1 MQYRPEPNRT
11 ILKGMRT
18 TQAALVGVIHVHIL
32 KIISVHAEFSLETFR
47 HKLDEQ
53 GMSIAENQ
61 EQSVKSRKKLA
72 ETTRGTQA
80 CASLLAVCPS
90 SVQSAADENHSS

>member
-1 MQYRPEPNRT
+1 MDD
-11 ILKGMRT
+11 
-18 TQAALVGVIHVHIL
+18 V
-32 KIISVHAEFSLETFR
+32 EFSLETFR

-72 ETTRGTQA
+72 ETTRGTQDI
-80 CASLLAVCPS
+80 S
-90 SVQSAADENHSS
+90 SFQTLSIFP

>member
-1 MQYRPEPNRT
+1 MS
-11 ILKGMRT
+11 
-18 TQAALVGVIHVHIL
+18 AD
-32 KIISVHAEFSLETFR
+32 FSLETFR

-72 ETTRGTQA
+72 ECTRGTWA
-80 CASLLAVCPS
+80 LLAPRYAHGVSELQHVKVHGTSTLPS
-90 SVQSAADENHSS
+90 HRPAEG

>member
-1 MQYRPEPNRT
+1 MSTLQSPLVVRCMLMPET
-11 ILKGMRT
+11 
-18 TQAALVGVIHVHIL
+18 
-32 KIISVHAEFSLETFR
+32 SVDSADFSLETFR

-80 CASLLAVCPS
+80 DVVRLAVWLPS
-90 SVQSAADENHSS
+90 A

>member
-1 MQYRPEPNRT
+1 LLWVWCKALR
-11 ILKGMRT
+11 LKT
-18 TQAALVGVIHVHIL
+18 SLVAAD
-32 KIISVHAEFSLETFR
+32 FSLETFR

-72 ETTRGTQA
+72 ETTRGTP
-80 CASLLAVCPS
+80 L
-90 SVQSAADENHSS
+90 

>member
-1 MQYRPEPNRT
+1 M
-11 ILKGMRT
+11 M
-18 TQAALVGVIHVHIL
+18 AAD
-32 KIISVHAEFSLETFR
+32 FSLETFR

-72 ETTRGTQA
+72 ETTRGKTVF
-80 CASLLAVCPS
+80 LRPHDILAGAPGTRAGLTS
-90 SVQSAADENHSS
+90 RRL